1 MWRKNCFTKSFHRW
15 VKNVWIKKWKNE
27 SKWSDDDFFSFIEFC
42 STSQTCV
49 LHLGLKSG
57 LKCCYGGPNSDVIK
71 HIFIV
76 IFGDQV
82 LIKIKVSFFVKF
94 IIFVL
99 TKLFWRIFLT
109 ISRITSCSSLSPRP
123 TTWTLWHMSSRSA
136 FESSAIL
143 SHYFCTFRI
152 HVCVILLRFPP
163 WQQMR

>member
-27 SKWSDDDFFSFIEFC
+27 SKWSDDDFFHLLSFV
-42 STSQTCV
+42 Q
-49 LHLGLKSG
+49 LHKHVSCIWALKVVSNVAMEDQIVMSSNV
-57 LKCCYGGPNSDVIK
+57 Y
-71 HIFIV
+71 FV

-82 LIKIKVSFFVKF
+82 LIKIKVSFFVKL
-94 IIFVL
+94 IMFVL
-99 TKLFWRIFLT
+99 TKFFWRNFLT